1 MQIKMKVALGRHQFQ
16 MIAHGKTVLHLDL
29 GQPFTISGGGNT
41 VTFTPSSEDAGSY
54 TYAGNMGGIGVHGSG
69 TYRVKADDSGGTL
82 TGTGNGCV
90 VTPMGTRC
98 AGGTERYTLTPIAP
112 CAQE

>member
-1 MQIKMKVALGRHQFQ
+1 MISIRRSALRGISPTPYIR
-16 MIAHGKTVLHLDL
+16 LESPC
-29 GQPFTISGGGNT
+29 QPFTISGGGNT